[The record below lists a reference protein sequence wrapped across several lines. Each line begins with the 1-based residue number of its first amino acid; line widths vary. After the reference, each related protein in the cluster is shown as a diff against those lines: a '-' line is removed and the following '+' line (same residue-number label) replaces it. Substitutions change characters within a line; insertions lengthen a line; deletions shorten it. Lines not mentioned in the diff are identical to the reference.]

1 MYQRPNR
8 PTHDITQPFNSG
20 IVKIYALTNIAAPG
34 YAPRMALKEK
44 VTLRYEE
51 MRLGINRYYQAMQN
65 NIQIERVIRCPR
77 WGDVT
82 NQDVAITEDGKQYRI
97 DLLQSVDD
105 VYPACI
111 DVSLTKIEQVFEVA
125 ENDVV

>member
-20 IVKIYALTNIAAPG
+20 IVKIYALTNIAVPG
-34 YAPRMALKEK
+34 YAPKMALKEK

-82 NQDVAITEDGKQYRI
+82 NQDVAITEDGKQYHI
-97 DLLQSVDD
+97 DLIQSVDD

>member
-20 IVKIYALTNIAAPG
+20 IVKIYAVANIAAPG
-34 YAPRMALKEK
+34 YAPKMALREK

-97 DLLQSVDD
+97 DLIQSVDD

>member
-20 IVKIYALTNIAAPG
+20 VVKIYAVANIAAPG

-97 DLLQSVDD
+97 DLIQSVDD

>member
-1 MYQRPNR
+1 MYRRPNR

-20 IVKIYALTNIAAPG
+20 IVKIYAVANIAAPG
-34 YAPRMALKEK
+34 YAPKMALKEK

-82 NQDVAITEDGKQYRI
+82 NQDVAVTEDGKQYRI
-97 DLLQSVDD
+97 DLIQSVDD

>member
-20 IVKIYALTNIAAPG
+20 IVKIYAVANIAAPG
-34 YAPRMALKEK
+34 YAPKMALKEK

-97 DLLQSVDD
+97 DLIQSVDD

>member
-20 IVKIYALTNIAAPG
+20 VVKIYALTNIAVPG
-34 YAPRMALKEK
+34 YAPKMALKEK

-97 DLLQSVDD
+97 DLIQSVDD

>member
-20 IVKIYALTNIAAPG
+20 VVKIYAVANIAAPG

-97 DLLQSVDD
+97 DLIQSVDD

-125 ENDVV
+125 EDDVV

>member
-20 IVKIYALTNIAAPG
+20 IVKIYALTNIAVPG
-34 YAPRMALKEK
+34 YAPKMALKEK

-97 DLLQSVDD
+97 DLIQSVDD

>member
-20 IVKIYALTNIAAPG
+20 IVKIYAVANIAAPG
-34 YAPRMALKEK
+34 YAPKMALREK

-82 NQDVAITEDGKQYRI
+82 NQDVVITEDGKQYRI
-97 DLLQSVDD
+97 DLIQSVDN

>member
-20 IVKIYALTNIAAPG
+20 VVKIYAVANIAAPG

>member
-1 MYQRPNR
+1 MHQRPNR

-20 IVKIYALTNIAAPG
+20 VVKIYAVANIAAPG

-97 DLLQSVDD
+97 DLIQSVDD

>member
-8 PTHDITQPFNSG
+8 PAHDITQPFNSG
-20 IVKIYALTNIAAPG
+20 VVKIYAVANIAAPG
-34 YAPRMALKEK
+34 YAPKMALKEK

-97 DLLQSVDD
+97 DLIQSVDD

>member
-20 IVKIYALTNIAAPG
+20 IVKIYALTNIAVPG
-34 YAPRMALKEK
+34 YAPKMALKEK

-77 WGDVT
+77 WGNVT

-97 DLLQSVDD
+97 DLIQSVDD

-125 ENDVV
+125 EDDVE

>member
-1 MYQRPNR
+1 MYRRPNR

-20 IVKIYALTNIAAPG
+20 IVKIYAVANIAAPG
-34 YAPRMALKEK
+34 YAPKMALREK

-97 DLLQSVDD
+97 DLIQSVDD